1 MSKNKIDNSFWTPSD
16 VQPQSGHM
24 IIDNVKKPSK
34 IKYVNI
40 DSRFQEEYNL
50 NKGSSFMYQLPQK
63 ITDVK
68 SIAVRTAEI
77 PMTFFHFSKK
87 KGNTFFN
94 LNTIYNNI
102 SSPTTFIIPDGN
114 YTVNSL
120 QTKIQGILNS
130 KDNALSIINTSSP
143 VNPFSSICWNSN
155 SVTNN
160 GYSYSIN
167 WDVDICGNFQKYN
180 FKSSLGWYLGYRD
193 TFYIIPSDGPT
204 PAENEAPFSSPQPG
218 MLNSEGVIDV
228 YTTRY
233 LFLVVDEF
241 RSSNPNSFI
250 SPLASSMLSKNI
262 LARITL
268 NPAIYPYGTILPANT
283 FNGFL
288 LSDQRVYAGKTD
300 IQKLQISLVDEWG
313 NVVDL
318 NGVDFS
324 FCLEIEHE

>member
-1 MSKNKIDNSFWTPSD
+1 MSKNTIDNSFWTASD
-16 VQPQSGHM
+16 IQSQNGHM
-24 IIDNVKKPSK
+24 IIENVKKPSK

-40 DSRFQEEYNL
+40 DGRFQEEYNS
-50 NKGSSFMYQLPQK
+50 NKGASFMYQLPQK
-63 ITDVK
+63 IIDVK

-87 KGNTFFN
+87 RGNTSFN
-94 LNTIYNNI
+94 LNTIYENI
-102 SSPTTFIIPDGN
+102 SYPTTLIIPDGN

-120 QTKIQGILNS
+120 QTAVQTLLSPI
-130 KDNALSIINTSSP
+130 DNALSIGDNSST
-143 VNPFSSICWNSN
+143 VNPFSSICWSSN
-155 SVTNN
+155 AGTNG
-160 GYSYSIN
+160 GYSYSIR

-180 FKSSLGWYLGYRD
+180 FKSSLGWYLGYRN
-193 TFYIIPSDGPT
+193 TFYDIPADGPSPGVT
-204 PAENEAPFSSPQPG
+204 PFSSPQPG

-250 SPLASSMLSKNI
+250 SPLASSLISKNI

-288 LSDQRVYAGKTD
+288 LSDQRVYSGKTD
-300 IQKLQISLVDEWG
+300 IQKLQISLVDELG

>member
-1 MSKNKIDNSFWTPSD
+1 MSKNTIDNSFWTPSD
-16 VQPQSGHM
+16 VQQQNGHM

-50 NKGSSFMYQLPQK
+50 NKGSSFTYQLPQK

-87 KGNTFFN
+87 KGNTSFN
-94 LNTIYNNI
+94 LNTIYENI
-102 SSPTTFIIPDGN
+102 SYPTTLIIPDGN

-120 QTKIQGILNS
+120 QNAIQTLLFPV
-130 KDNALSIINTSSP
+130 DNALSIVNNSSP
-143 VNPFSSICWNSN
+143 VNPFSSISWTSN
-155 SVTNN
+155 AATNG
-160 GYSYSIN
+160 GYSYSIR

-180 FKSSLGWYLGYRD
+180 FKSSLGWYLGYRN
-193 TFYIIPSDGPT
+193 TFYNIPSDGPS
-204 PAENEAPFSSPQPG
+204 PSPFSSPQPG

-233 LFLVVDEF
+233 FFLVVDEF
-241 RSSNPNSFI
+241 RQSNPNSFI
-250 SPLASSMLSKNI
+250 SPLSSSLVSKNI

-300 IQKLQISLVDEWG
+300 IQKLYISLVDEWG

>member
-1 MSKNKIDNSFWTPSD
+1 MSRNTIDNSFWTPSD
-16 VQPQSGHM
+16 IQQSNGHM

-40 DSRFQEEYNL
+40 DGRFQEEYNS
-50 NKGSSFMYQLPQK
+50 NKGASFMYQLPQK

-77 PMTFFHFSKK
+77 PMTFFHFSQK
-87 KGNTFFN
+87 KGNTSFN

-102 SSPTTFIIPDGN
+102 NYPTTCIIPDGN

-120 QTKIQGILNS
+120 QTAIQNILNPI
-130 KDNALSIINTSSP
+130 DNALSIVDNSSP
-143 VNPFSSICWNSN
+143 VNPFSSICWSSN
-155 SVTNN
+155 SVTND

-180 FKSSLGWYLGYRD
+180 FKSSLGWYLGYRN
-193 TFYIIPSDGPT
+193 TFYNIPPDGPSPGDT
-204 PAENEAPFSSPQPG
+204 PFSSPQPG

-250 SPLASSMLSKNI
+250 SPLASSLISKNI

-268 NPAIYPYGTILPANT
+268 NPAIYPYGSILPANT

-288 LSDQRVYAGKTD
+288 LSDQRVYSGKTD

-313 NVVDL
+313 NIVDL

>member
-1 MSKNKIDNSFWTPSD
+1 MSKITIDNSSWTPSNI
-16 VQPQSGHM
+16 VHQQSGHM

-34 IKYVNI
+34 IKYINI
-40 DSRFQEEYNL
+40 DGRFQEEYNS
-50 NKGSSFMYQLPQK
+50 NKDATFIYQLPQK

-77 PMTFFHFSKK
+77 PMTFFNFSKK
-87 KGNTFFN
+87 KGNTSFN

-102 SSPTTFIIPDGN
+102 SYPTTCIIPDGN

-120 QTKIQGILNS
+120 QNKIQSILNS
-130 KDNALSIINTSSP
+130 KDNALSIVNNSNP

-155 SVTNN
+155 SVINE
-160 GYSYSIN
+160 GFSYSIDWN
-167 WDVDICGNFQKYN
+167 VDICGNFQKYN
-180 FKSSLGWYLGYRD
+180 FKSSLGWYLGYRNY
-193 TFYIIPSDGPT
+193 FYIIPPDGPT
-204 PAENEAPFSSPQPG
+204 STEPPFSSPQPG

-241 RSSNPNSFI
+241 RSSNPNSFL
-250 SPLASSMLSKNI
+250 SPLSSSLVSKNI

-268 NPAIYPYGTILPANT
+268 NSAIYPYGSILPANT

-313 NVVDL
+313 NIVDL